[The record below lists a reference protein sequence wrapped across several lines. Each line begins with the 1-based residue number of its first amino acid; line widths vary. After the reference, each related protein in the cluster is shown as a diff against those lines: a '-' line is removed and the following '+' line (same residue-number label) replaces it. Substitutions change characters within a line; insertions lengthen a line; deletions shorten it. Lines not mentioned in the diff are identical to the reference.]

1 MRGVI
6 AVLSPL
12 LVVAVASSTA
22 LAQSGHTRDPT
33 RPPTFEQY
41 TGETRNR
48 EFDLPEA
55 ELRENSLLLTQFENQ
70 PLVPP
75 PPALPVGLQLRQ
87 PESETPSDSLTWEAR
102 FADLEAVV
110 ARLRSLNDQRD
121 EQIRS
126 LLANADGRSGT
137 AGLRTDGRTV
147 FPELA
152 RESQFVFRSSD
163 GEFSLG
169 IDGTLIGRYE
179 VNRRRDDG
187 TGSANTDQGFQTT
200 GTRINFQGKL
210 YGDYG
215 YWVRFNADN
224 FGDPSIDAILGL
236 YHFNDHMTL
245 VVGQFPSLLN
255 REQAIPADKLQLQ
268 ESSPTD
274 YTFDPFGYKGVMLA
288 YHTPRMVYR
297 GIIND
302 GYRSANNSAFAQPSA
317 TWALAGQVSGMVVG
331 DEDDWPR
338 FNNFTSRPGGCF
350 AWLLNGAFHVQEGN
364 SHDGNTG
371 SSDDVIL
378 AMAESSM
385 EGDGR
390 NLYASFFY
398 RNTAP
403 LGLQYQLE

>member
-1 MRGVI
+1 MCRTPVTGSTGLRSASINPSRASRPWRRQPANRGTESI
-6 AVLSPL
+6 GSSPPPTPLGRVLSNKQWLGPANYSL
-12 LVVAVASSTA
+12 CLVSKQLQVKRT
-22 LAQSGHTRDPT
+22 LAGRIFSLSRSERLTREWRRSRT
-33 RPPTFEQY
+33 
-41 TGETRNR
+41 
-48 EFDLPEA
+48 
-55 ELRENSLLLTQFENQ
+55 
-70 PLVPP
+70 V
-75 PPALPVGLQLRQ
+75 QLGKL
-87 PESETPSDSLTWEAR
+87 DS
-102 FADLEAVV
+102 ADLQAEVDH
-110 ARLRSLNDQRD
+110 LRTLD
-121 EQIRS
+121 EQREMEIMS
-126 LLANADGRSGT
+126 LYADADGRRGPTGLGT
-137 AGLRTDGRTV
+137 ERRTV

-152 RESQFVFRSSD
+152 RESQFVLRSSD

-187 TGSANTDQGFQTT
+187 TGSSNTDQGFQTT

-215 YWVRFNADN
+215 YWVRFNADD
-224 FGDPSIDAILGL
+224 FGDPFIDAILGL

-255 REQAIPADKLQLQ
+255 REQGIPADKLQLQ

-302 GYRSANNSAFAQPSA
+302 GYRSSNNSAFAEPSA
-317 TWALAGQVSGMVVG
+317 AWALAGQISGLAVG

-338 FNNFTSRPGGCF
+338 FNNFTSRPGSDF
-350 AWLLNGAFHVQEGN
+350 AWLLNGAFHVQEGD

-371 SSDDVIL
+371 SSDDVFLGI
-378 AMAESSM
+378 AESSM
-385 EGDGR
+385 RGR
-390 NLYASFFY
+390 RPQPIRKLLL
-398 RNTAP
+398 P
-403 LGLQYQLE
+403 QH